1 MEDTAMTSIIEKTLN
16 EIFALEKA
24 TVLPNN
30 VKYSKYNAASNKAD
44 IEVDVDSSDE
54 QNIDE
59 SDNIFSAFNQTTNT
73 NSLRVDVQIDEDIE
87 EEEGD
92 SIAESGD
99 ETVFDQGT
107 KLKSEDET
115 YLNLLKKQRTSRVKV
130 KVKR

>member
-1 MEDTAMTSIIEKTLN
+1 MTSIIEKTLN

-30 VKYSKYNAASNKAD
+30 AKYSKYNAASDKVEVD
-44 IEVDVDSSDE
+44 VDVDSSDE

-59 SDNIFSAFNQTTNT
+59 SDDIFSAFNQTADA

-87 EEEGD
+87 EEGD
-92 SIAESGD
+92 SIAEGGE
-99 ETVFDQGT
+99 ETVYGQGT
-107 KLKSEDET
+107 NPKPEDET
-115 YLNLLKKQRTSRVKV
+115 YLNLLKKTTPSRVKV